1 MSTRLEFRSVL
12 GNKVSLS
19 KDALNHI
26 LGRHGELE
34 AMHDLV
40 NEIGKTIEQ
49 PDFVIPG
56 FYGEHL
62 AIRRYRGRYLVVPYE
77 EDGEVRTAFI
87 TSKVAKLLRRQIL
100 WKR

>member
-1 MSTRLEFRSVL
+1 MSVISNT
-12 GNKVSLS
+12 

-26 LGRHGELE
+26 MRRHGELE
-34 AMHDLV
+34 ATHDLV

-62 AIRRYRGRYLVVPYE
+62 AIRR
-77 EDGEVRTAFI
+77 
-87 TSKVAKLLRRQIL
+87 
-100 WKR
+100 